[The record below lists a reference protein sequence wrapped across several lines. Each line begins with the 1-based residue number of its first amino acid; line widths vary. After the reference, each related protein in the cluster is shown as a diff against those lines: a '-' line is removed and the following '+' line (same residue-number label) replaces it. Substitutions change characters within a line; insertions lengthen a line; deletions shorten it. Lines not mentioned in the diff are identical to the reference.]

1 MSELSDEDQQIL
13 RYLKDRA
20 AAGHE
25 YFRSRHIAEAV
36 DLSAKQ
42 VGARLSRI
50 ASATDELEIEQWGR
64 SKSTTWRVQPSR

>member
-1 MSELSDEDQQIL
+1 MTELSDEDKRIL
-13 RYLKDRA
+13 GYLKDRA

-42 VGARLSRI
+42 VGARLGRI
-50 ASATDELEIEQWGR
+50 AAASDELEIEQWGR
-64 SKSTTWRVQPSR
+64 SKSTTWRVTPTS

>member
-1 MSELSDEDQQIL
+1 MTELTDEDQRIL
-13 RYLKDRA
+13 QYLKDRA

-50 ASATDELEIEQWGR
+50 AAASDELEIEQWGR
-64 SKSTTWRVQPSR
+64 SKSTTWRVKTSH

>member
-1 MSELSDEDQQIL
+1 MTELSEEDQRIL

-25 YFRSRHIAEAV
+25 YFRSRQIAEAV

-42 VGARLSRI
+42 VGARLTRVAK
-50 ASATDELEIEQWGR
+50 ASEEIEIEQWGR
-64 SKSTTWRVQPSR
+64 SKSTTWRVTPSG